1 MTRSTSSRTNAGN
14 SATQAGIVIPML
26 TIMGAQALGVA
37 NDVTAN
43 VGLPAIQADLGLGV
57 STLPWV
63 VNSYILVFGAL
74 LLLGGRAG
82 DIFGRKRV
90 LQIGLVIF
98 IGGALI
104 GGLAT
109 SGALVITGRALQGL
123 GAALI
128 TPNALALITS
138 TFAPGKTRNLALGL
152 YAAMAGIGLAG
163 GLLISGVLTGAF
175 GWRWLFFFNIP
186 IALLLL
192 LGTRRLVE
200 ADRHTGRL
208 TAVSAALGTGAM
220 ASLVYAITR
229 GGEYGWGDPGT
240 LGFLGGAV
248 VLLAVFL
255 FVQSRAKD
263 PLLPLHIFKN
273 RSRSGAYLGMVLF
286 ASGPLG
292 MFYLLNLYMQ
302 YVLDYS
308 PMRTGLSWLP
318 FAIGIMAGAILSSKL
333 IATLAPR
340 VIIAIGATAMALGLL
355 ALSTVGTDTSYW
367 LHLMPAI
374 FATGFGFSLNFVPLT
389 SAAVESVEQ
398 QDAGIASALLN
409 TSQQT
414 GAALGMAVFSSIAVA
429 VTSSRLPDALGLLN
443 QGREAGD
450 DAMIAEAS
458 GALVDGYS
466 SGLLI
471 GAIVIAIAAVLT
483 VTIINAKRPAVP
495 AENTNQ

>member
-1 MTRSTSSRTNAGN
+1 M
-14 SATQAGIVIPML
+14 
-26 TIMGAQALGVA
+26 
-37 NDVTAN
+37 
-43 VGLPAIQADLGLGV
+43 GLPAIQADLGLGV

-90 LQIGLVIF
+90 LQIGLVVF
-98 IGGALI
+98 VVGALI
-104 GGLAT
+104 GGLGD
-109 SGALVITGRALQGL
+109 GAVLVIAGRAIQGL

-152 YAAMAGIGLAG
+152 YAAMAGVGLAD
-163 GLLISGVLTGAF
+163 GLLLSGVLTGAL

-200 ADRHTGRL
+200 AERHAGRL

-229 GGEYGWGDPGT
+229 GGEHGWTDPAT
-240 LGFLGGAV
+240 LGFLGAAV

-255 FVQSRAKD
+255 FAQSRAKD
-263 PLLPLHIFKN
+263 PMLPLHLFKN
-273 RSRSGAYLGMVLF
+273 RNRSGAYLGMVLF

-318 FAIGIMAGAILSSKL
+318 FAVGILVGAILSSKL
-333 IATLAPR
+333 IAALAPR
-340 VIIAIGATAMALGLL
+340 VIIGIGATVMALGLL
-355 ALSTVGTDTSYW
+355 ALSMVGTDTSYW
-367 LHLMPAI
+367 LHLLPAI
-374 FATGFGFSLNFVPLT
+374 FATGLGFSLNFVPLT
-389 SAAVESVEQ
+389 SAVVESVEQ
-398 QDAGIASALLN
+398 QNAGIASALLN

-429 VTSSRLPDALGLLN
+429 VTTSRLPDALGALAD
-443 QGREAGD
+443 GRRTGD
-450 DAMIAEAS
+450 SALVAEAS
-458 GALVDGYS
+458 NALVDGYT
-466 SGLLI
+466 SGLLA
-471 GAIVIAIAAVLT
+471 GAIIVAVAAVLT
-483 VTIINAKRPAVP
+483 VVIINAKRPAASVEGP
-495 AENTNQ
+495 N

>member
-1 MTRSTSSRTNAGN
+1 M
-14 SATQAGIVIPML
+14 
-26 TIMGAQALGVA
+26 
-37 NDVTAN
+37 
-43 VGLPAIQADLGLGV
+43 GLPAIQADLGLGV

-90 LQIGLVIF
+90 LQIGLVVF
-98 IGGALI
+98 VVGALI
-104 GGLAT
+104 GGLGD
-109 SGALVITGRALQGL
+109 GAVLVIAGRAIQGL

-152 YAAMAGIGLAG
+152 YAAMAGVGLAD
-163 GLLISGVLTGAF
+163 GLLLSGVLTGAL

-200 ADRHTGRL
+200 AERHAGRL

-229 GGEYGWGDPGT
+229 GGEHGWTDPAT
-240 LGFLGGAV
+240 LGFLGAAV

-255 FVQSRAKD
+255 FAQSRAKD
-263 PLLPLHIFKN
+263 PMLPLHLFKN
-273 RSRSGAYLGMVLF
+273 RNRSGAYLGMVLF

-318 FAIGIMAGAILSSKL
+318 FAVGILVGAILSSKL
-333 IATLAPR
+333 IAALAPR
-340 VIIAIGATAMALGLL
+340 VIIGIGATVMALGLL
-355 ALSTVGTDTSYW
+355 ALSMVGTDTSYW
-367 LHLMPAI
+367 LHLLPAI
-374 FATGFGFSLNFVPLT
+374 FATGLGFSLNFVPLT

-398 QDAGIASALLN
+398 QNAGIASALLN

-429 VTSSRLPDALGLLN
+429 VTTSRLPDALGALAD
-443 QGREAGD
+443 GRRTGD
-450 DAMIAEAS
+450 SALVAEAS
-458 GALVDGYS
+458 NALVDGYT
-466 SGLLI
+466 SGLLA
-471 GAIVIAIAAVLT
+471 GAIIVAVAAVLT
-483 VTIINAKRPAVP
+483 VVIINAKRPAASVEGP
-495 AENTNQ
+495 N

>member
-1 MTRSTSSRTNAGN
+1 ML
-14 SATQAGIVIPML
+14 PML
-26 TIMGAQALGVA
+26 VIMGAQALGVA

-43 VGLPAIQADLGLGV
+43 VGLPAIQADLGLGL

-90 LQIGLVIF
+90 LRIGLIVF
-98 IGGALI
+98 
-104 GGLAT
+104 T
-109 SGALVITGRALQGL
+109 VGALVGGIASSGSLVIVGRALQGL

-128 TPNALALITS
+128 APNALALITS

-152 YAAMAGIGLAG
+152 YAAMAGLGLAA
-163 GLLISGVLTGAF
+163 GLLISGVLTSAL

-192 LGTRRLVE
+192 IGTRSLVE
-200 ADRHTGRL
+200 AERHTGRL
-208 TAVSAALGTGAM
+208 TAGSAALGTGAM
-220 ASLVYAITR
+220 AALVYAITR
-229 GGEYGWGDPGT
+229 GGEYGWTDPGT

-263 PLLPLHIFKN
+263 PMLPLHIFKN
-273 RSRSGAYLGMVLF
+273 RNRSGAYLGMMLF
-286 ASGPLG
+286 AAGPLG

-340 VIIAIGATAMALGLL
+340 VIIGIGATLMALGLL
-355 ALSTVGTDTSYW
+355 ALSMVGTDTSFW

-374 FATGFGFSLNFVPLT
+374 FATGLGFSLNFVPLT
-389 SAAVESVEQ
+389 SAAVESVEPK
-398 QDAGIASALLN
+398 DAGIASALLN
-409 TSQQT
+409 TAQQT

-429 VTSSRLPDALGLLN
+429 VTTSRLPDALDALK
-443 QGREAGD
+443 QGRQTGD
-450 DAMIAEAS
+450 DALIAQAS
-458 GALVDGYS
+458 DALVSGYS

-471 GAIVIAIAAVLT
+471 GAIVIAVAAVLT
-483 VTIINAKRPAVP
+483 VTIINAKRPSVP
-495 AENTNQ
+495 AENPN

>member
-1 MTRSTSSRTNAGN
+1 M
-14 SATQAGIVIPML
+14 
-26 TIMGAQALGVA
+26 
-37 NDVTAN
+37 
-43 VGLPAIQADLGLGV
+43 PAIQADLGLGV

-90 LQIGLVIF
+90 LQIGLVVF
-98 IGGALI
+98 VVGALI
-104 GGLAT
+104 GGLGD
-109 SGALVITGRALQGL
+109 GAVLVIAGRAIQGL

-152 YAAMAGIGLAG
+152 YAAMAGVGLAD
-163 GLLISGVLTGAF
+163 GLLLSGVLTGAL

-200 ADRHTGRL
+200 AERHAGRL

-229 GGEYGWGDPGT
+229 GGEHGWTDPAT
-240 LGFLGGAV
+240 LGFLGAAV

-255 FVQSRAKD
+255 FAQSRAKD
-263 PLLPLHIFKN
+263 PMLPLHLFKN
-273 RSRSGAYLGMVLF
+273 RNRSGAYLGMVLF

-318 FAIGIMAGAILSSKL
+318 FAVGILVGAILSSKL
-333 IATLAPR
+333 IAALAPR
-340 VIIAIGATAMALGLL
+340 VIIGIGATVMALGLL
-355 ALSTVGTDTSYW
+355 ALSMVGTDTSYW
-367 LHLMPAI
+367 LHLLPAI
-374 FATGFGFSLNFVPLT
+374 FATGLGFSLNFVPLT

-398 QDAGIASALLN
+398 QNAGIASALLN

-429 VTSSRLPDALGLLN
+429 VTTSRLPDALGALAD
-443 QGREAGD
+443 GRRTGD
-450 DAMIAEAS
+450 SALVAEAS
-458 GALVDGYS
+458 NALVDGYT
-466 SGLLI
+466 SGLLA
-471 GAIVIAIAAVLT
+471 GAIIVAVAAVLT
-483 VTIINAKRPAVP
+483 VVIINAKRPAASVEGP
-495 AENTNQ
+495 N

>member
-1 MTRSTSSRTNAGN
+1 
-14 SATQAGIVIPML
+14 ML

-90 LQIGLVIF
+90 LQLGLVVF
-98 IGGALI
+98 AAGALL
-104 GGLAT
+104 GGLGD
-109 SGALVITGRALQGL
+109 GAVLVIAGRAIQGL

-152 YAAMAGIGLAG
+152 YAAMAGVGLAG
-163 GLLISGVLTGAF
+163 GLLLSGVLTGAF
-175 GWRWLFFFNIP
+175 GWRWVFFFNIP
-186 IALLLL
+186 IVLLLL
-192 LGTRRLVE
+192 LGSRRLVE
-200 ADRHTGRL
+200 AERHAGRL

-229 GGEYGWGDPGT
+229 GGEHGWTDPAT
-240 LGFLGGAV
+240 LGFIGAAV

-255 FVQSRAKD
+255 FAQSRAKD
-263 PLLPLHIFKN
+263 PMLPLHIFKN
-273 RSRSGAYLGMVLF
+273 RNRSGAYLGMVLF

-340 VIIAIGATAMALGLL
+340 VIIAIGATVMALGLL
-355 ALSTVGTDTSYW
+355 ALSAVGTDTSYW

-374 FATGFGFSLNFVPLT
+374 FATGLGFSLNFVPLT
-389 SAAVESVEQ
+389 SAAVESVEPQ
-398 QDAGIASALLN
+398 NAGIASALLN

-429 VTSSRLPDALGLLN
+429 VTTSRLPDALGVLAE
-443 QGREAGD
+443 GRQSGD
-450 DAMIAEAS
+450 SALVAEAS
-458 GALVDGYS
+458 NALVDGYS
-466 SGLLI
+466 SGLLA
-471 GAIVIAIAAVLT
+471 GAIIVAVAAVLT
-483 VTIINAKRPAVP
+483 VVIINAKRPATS
-495 AENTNQ
+495 AESPN